1 MEPQRYFQQ
10 PTAGNGIIWVQGGE
24 VGAKSYPVAPGN
36 SVAIFDADSER
47 FFIKSVDISGMPQ
60 PLREFTYKEVIRKT
74 EQPVE
79 NSKYAT
85 KEDLEDFQEAVLTK
99 VDDIMQKYLS
109 NNKKHYNNKE
119 KGEPQ

>member
-10 PTAGNGIIWVQGGE
+10 PNVGNGIIWVQGGE

-60 PLREFTYKEVIRKT
+60 PLREFTYKEVIRKP

-79 NSKYAT
+79 DCKYAT
-85 KEDLEDFQEAVLTK
+85 KEDLDYFQEAVLSK
-99 VDDIMQKYLS
+99 VDDLMHKYLS
-109 NNKKHYNNKE
+109 NKKNYNNKE
-119 KGEPQ
+119 KGESQ